1 MAVDHWCVVVVRAWV
16 EAGQPRVRMLM
27 TGDQEGVATHG
38 SVLDA
43 TEQLDEWLTAF
54 VENAREDAAATQRR
68 RPEGR
73 S

>member
-1 MAVDHWCVVVVRAWV
+1 MTVDHWCVVVVRAWV

-54 VENAREDAAATQRR
+54 VKNAREDAAATQRR
-68 RPEGR
+68 RHEGR